1 MRTAYHR
8 LVSISVAI
16 TSLRFTLLGAVALAC
31 AALLSPVARASD
43 DATAPVQTLPGQIVA
58 LPSAASGEHGWV
70 AIPGQRAVSFPSIYH
85 MPPGLEPGSLRV
97 GPRVADT
104 PLALAARDQRLVMV
118 MREERVDAPRP
129 VADTGADATAST
141 PEVAGRTEQ
150 ARLIRRVMTVTTRP
164 GAGVGMWDYSPAR
177 REPIAMP
184 SLPGRGSFAGVTMTP
199 SGVHALLTGLDDEGD
214 ALLFLPEAGRSWE
227 RVALPDGWR
236 HGAPARVATL
246 GDHLILAQ
254 TDERGG
260 LLWRAEGEGW
270 EREQIDFRLD
280 DAALVAAGG
289 SLVAARL
296 TDTGGVALRLLRQSG
311 SHDLAIVEHA
321 ITELGVF
328 GLGDTVVVVWR
339 GDGDASRLRT
349 TVVSAVTGATIY
361 DGPARTS
368 AVVSG
373 REIQSLALL
382 AGALMLTILIFVLR
396 PEEAAN
402 AVIAL
407 PEGYALASPLRRV
420 GAVLIDLVIPL
431 TVASAAMG
439 VSGSELFAAMV
450 LSDSATTRASLAFGL
465 GVLLTGIHSALGE
478 WLFGRTLGKT
488 FLRCRTLTIKG
499 EKARLW
505 QASLRT
511 LVKLLFPPFALF
523 LFLDPRRRHPG
534 DLVSGTVVAQRVR
547 RESDAQRDEGADD
560 SGRE

>member
-1 MRTAYHR
+1 MTLSAATMLPRFAR
-8 LVSISVAI
+8 L
-16 TSLRFTLLGAVALAC
+16 RAVAFAC
-31 AALLSPVARASD
+31 VALLSVGARASD
-43 DATAPVQTLPGQIVA
+43 DSEANAGASPGVVVA

-104 PLALAARDQRLVMV
+104 PMALAARDQRLVMV
-118 MREERVDAPRP
+118 LREERVDGARP
-129 VADTGADATAST
+129 EGVAERDATQT
-141 PEVAGRTEQ
+141 PVVAGRTEQ

-164 GAGVGMWDYSPAR
+164 GAGAGMWDYSPSR
-177 REPIAMP
+177 RDPIAMP
-184 SLPGRGSFAGVTMTP
+184 SLPGRGAFAGVTMTP
-199 SGVHALLTGLDDEGD
+199 AGVYALLTALDDDGD
-214 ALLFLPEAGRSWE
+214 ALLFLADGARSWE
-227 RVALPDGWR
+227 RSTLPEEWR
-236 HGAPARVATL
+236 HGAPGRIATL
-246 GDHLILAQ
+246 GDRLVLAQ
-254 TDERGG
+254 AGDRDG
-260 LLWRAEGEGW
+260 LLWRAGAPGAW
-270 EREQIDFRLD
+270 ERETIDFRSD
-280 DAALVAAGG
+280 DEALVAAAG

-296 TDTGGVALRLLRQSG
+296 TESGGVALRLLRQGG
-311 SHDLAIVEHA
+311 SHDLATVEHA
-321 ITELGVF
+321 ITELAVF
-328 GLGDTVVVVWR
+328 GLGDTVVAVWR

-396 PEEAAN
+396 PEEAVN

-420 GAVLIDLVIPL
+420 GAVLIDLAIPTVI
-431 TVASAAMG
+431 VAAAMG
-439 VSGSELFAAMV
+439 VSGPELFAAMV
-450 LSDSATTRASLAFGL
+450 LSDSATTMASLAFGL
-465 GVLLTGIHSALGE
+465 AVLLTGVHSAMGE

-488 FLRCRTLTIKG
+488 ILRCRTMTLKG
-499 EKARLW
+499 ERARLW

-534 DLVSGTVVAQRVR
+534 DLVSGTVVAQRIR
-547 RESDAQRDEGADD
+547 REPDADVDEGAD
-560 SGRE
+560 GPGGE